1 MIVTKYI
8 QLDNACKNKLF
19 DQHSKSAD
27 WKFNWQFEHTP
38 SDTPQHNHMS
48 DLGFAVISKKGRAC

>member
-8 QLDNACKNKLF
+8 QLDNSCENKLF

-27 WKFNWQFEHTP
+27 WKFNCQFEYMLR
-38 SDTPQHNHMS
+38 DIPQHNHMA
-48 DLGFAVISKKGRAC
+48 DLGIAMIVIRVKNC